1 MPAPDRRE
9 QCPIRAWCSCA
20 GCADNRTQ
28 ARRRPAA
35 ARRATARPQQ
45 PRRRS
50 DARSEWFSI
59 GGPHRRGHRRHG
71 RRLRRD
77 ARRYGSGGLAM
88 NVTIIGV
95 PYALD
100 QPYTGMVKAP
110 HALLDAGLVQRL
122 EALGCTTILAE
133 MVDIAPSEE
142 PHEERLGHLLA
153 RLGYEVA
160 RAHAA
165 GFFPLV
171 LGGDCLTS
179 LGTLAGLLDPA
190 VTGIAWFDAHGDFN
204 TPEISLSGYL
214 GGMPLACAVGRGLDD
229 LRARSKMAAPVAER
243 NVALI
248 GARDLDPLEE
258 RALAASSVMLVRA
271 SALDGDTADLDRA
284 IHNLG
289 ALSQV
294 YLHV

>member
-1 MPAPDRRE
+1 
-9 QCPIRAWCSCA
+9 
-20 GCADNRTQ
+20 
-28 ARRRPAA
+28 
-35 ARRATARPQQ
+35 
-45 PRRRS
+45 
-50 DARSEWFSI
+50 
-59 GGPHRRGHRRHG
+59 
-71 RRLRRD
+71 
-77 ARRYGSGGLAM
+77 M

-100 QPYTGMVKAP
+100 QPYTGMGKAP
-110 HALLDAGLVQRL
+110 DAMLDAGLVQRL

-142 PHEERLGHLLA
+142 PREERLGHLLA

-160 RAHAA
+160 RARAA

-190 VTGIAWFDAHGDFN
+190 ATGIAWFDAHGDFN

-229 LRARSKMAAPVAER
+229 LRARSKLAAPVAER

-271 SALDGDTADLDRA
+271 NALDGDTADLDRA

-289 ALSQV
+289 TLSQV
-294 YLHV
+294 YLHVDIDVLDPVEAPGVNFPAAGGLRVVQLQEAVRKVVATGNIRAFALTAVDPEKDIDGRTVSAALDVIEAAIGGLRAER